1 MHNRRTFSLFAMA
14 AGASLLLAAC
24 SPPGAP
30 APQASRPSYDVVAA
44 IRAAGQQDK
53 SAIEVAPL
61 RDPAVQHLVDAAH
74 AAEAARNYKDA
85 AGKLDQALKLAPHSP
100 DLLQDRAELA
110 VRLGDY
116 ADAERLARESFATGP
131 KLGSLCA
138 RNWQT
143 VVEMRK
149 LAGDQASVA
158 SARHA
163 LAQCQVD
170 GPVRM

>member
-1 MHNRRTFSLFAMA
+1 MSKLR
-14 AGASLLLAAC
+14 LLIPTLAALALLCAC
-24 SPPGAP
+24 SQPSAP
-30 APQASRPSYDVVAA
+30 APRASRPSYDVVAA
-44 IRAAGQQDK
+44 IRAAGAHDK

-61 RDPAVQHLVDAAH
+61 RDPAVQGLIDAAH
-74 AAEAARNYKDA
+74 ADEVARRYQAAAD
-85 AGKLDQALKLAPHSP
+85 KLDQALKLSPQSP
-100 DLLQDRAELA
+100 DVLQDRAEVA

-116 ADAERLARESFATGP
+116 AGAERMARRSFAMGP

-149 LAGDQASVA
+149 ISGDAASVA
-158 SARHA
+158 SAKQS

-170 GPVRM
+170 GPTRM

>member
-1 MHNRRTFSLFAMA
+1 MSQLRPLVPT
-14 AGASLLLAAC
+14 LAALALLCAC
-24 SPPGAP
+24 SQPSAP
-30 APQASRPSYDVVAA
+30 APRASKPSYDVVAA
-44 IRAAGQQDK
+44 IRAAGQRDK

-61 RDPAVQHLVDAAH
+61 RDPAVQGLLDAAH
-74 AAEAARNYKDA
+74 ADETARRYQDA
-85 AGKLDQALKLAPHSP
+85 ADQLDQALKLSPQSP

-116 ADAERLARESFATGP
+116 AGAERMARQSFAMGP

-143 VVEMRK
+143 AIEMRK
-149 LAGDQASVA
+149 IAGDAA
-158 SARHA
+158 GAARARQA

>member
-1 MHNRRTFSLFAMA
+1 MQDRTRSAAFAIVIA
-14 AGASLLLAAC
+14 AGLLLAAC
-24 SPPGAP
+24 SQPGAP
-30 APQASRPSYDVVAA
+30 APQASRPSYDMVAA

-61 RDPAVQHLVDAAH
+61 RDPAVQYLIDAAH
-74 AAEAARNYKDA
+74 ADEAARDYKGA
-85 AGKLDQALKLAPHSP
+85 ADKLDQALKLSPQAP

-110 VRLGDY
+110 VRLDDY
-116 ADAERLARESFATGP
+116 AGAERLARQSFAAGP

-143 VVEMRK
+143 VIEMRK
-149 LAGDQASVA
+149 LAGDEASVA

>member
-1 MHNRRTFSLFAMA
+1 MHHRTTLATLVIAIGVSLV
-14 AGASLLLAAC
+14 LAAC
-24 SPPGAP
+24 SQPGAP
-30 APQASRPSYDVVAA
+30 APQGSRPSYDVVAA

-61 RDPAVQHLVDAAH
+61 RDPSVQHLVDAAH
-74 AAEAARNYKDA
+74 ADAVARRYQDA
-85 AGKLDQALKLAPHSP
+85 ADKLDQALKLSPHAP

-110 VRLGDY
+110 VRLHDY
-116 ADAERLARESFATGP
+116 AGAERLARESFAVGP

-143 VVEMRK
+143 VIEMRK
-149 LAGDQASVA
+149 LASDDASVA